1 VKLSIK
7 KIDRIAT
14 QKFNLSSL
22 TADELLVIQDR
33 VLNCYKLT
41 QHRHLFQNEFMP
53 KFYINNVLVCMKFMI
68 PFVITVS
75 FALIKTLNLSSMIL
89 VSNIFCTAGGIIL
102 GTSILWLVNIL
113 VYKRSEKLII
123 MNTLN
128 ELLAN
133 LQHKQYQDWL
143 IKNDV
148 KQITE

>member
-14 QKFNLSSL
+14 QKFNLSTL
-22 TADELLVIQDR
+22 TADELLDIQDR

-41 QHRHLFQNEFMP
+41 WHRDFFQNELMP

-75 FALIKTLNLSSMIL
+75 FALIKTLNLSPMIL
-89 VSNIFCTAGGIIL
+89 VSNVLCTAGGIIF
-102 GTSILWLVNIL
+102 GTSILWIVNIL
-113 VYKRSEKLII
+113 VNKRTEKLII

-133 LQHKQYQDWL
+133 LQQKQYQDWL
-143 IKNDV
+143 IKNNV

>member
-1 VKLSIK
+1 MKLSIK

-14 QKFNLSSL
+14 QKFNLSTL
-22 TADELLVIQDR
+22 TADELLDIQDR
-33 VLNCYKLT
+33 VLNSCKLMW
-41 QHRHLFQNEFMP
+41 HWDFFQNEFKL
-53 KFYINNVLVCMKFMI
+53 KFYINNVLLSMKFI
-68 PFVITVS
+68 LPFTITAS
-75 FALIKTLNLSSMIL
+75 LAFIAGFNLSPIIL
-89 VSNIFCTAGGIIL
+89 VSNVLSSIGGIIF
-102 GTSILWLVNIL
+102 GTSIFALYNIIVN
-113 VYKRSEKLII
+113 KRTEKLII